1 MEPACQIKL
10 EVFEGPLDLLLHLIQ
25 KNKLDIKDIP
35 IALITNQY
43 LRYLELMQAL
53 DVSVAV
59 EYLIMAATLLHIKSR
74 ILLPASTPPAPDED
88 DPREI
93 IIRPLQELLTLREAA
108 RRLMERPLLDR
119 DVFLRP
125 NIQLSDA
132 GEDDGKDCDELASTP
147 TGRLEVSLTDLVN
160 AFITVLKNGGIPRKL
175 EIERAKQTVEQQM
188 QLILE
193 RLKQANRL
201 SFFDL
206 FYSDD
211 RRLVI
216 VTFLAILELAKES
229 KTLLVQEEGG
239 DIIMIYR
246 QSSGEIYAV

>member
-53 DVSVAV
+53 DVTVAV

-74 ILLPASTPPAPDED
+74 MLLPAPVSPVSEED
-88 DPREI
+88 DPRDLV
-93 IIRPLQELLTLREAA
+93 IRPLQELLTLREAA
-108 RRLMERPLLDR
+108 ERLMTRSIVGR

-125 NIQLSDA
+125 PTLADDPLNESKDA
-132 GEDDGKDCDELASTP
+132 SRCASTSH
-147 TGRLEVSLTDLVN
+147 TGWMPEASLADLLT
-160 AFITVLKNGGIPRKL
+160 AFISVLKKGNLPRQL

-193 RLKQANRL
+193 ALAHTGRL
-201 SFFDL
+201 SFFE
-206 FYSDD
+206 FFPSDD
-211 RRLVI
+211 RHRII
-216 VTFLAILELAKES
+216 VTFLAMLELAKIA
-229 KTLLVQEEGG
+229 KILLLQKEDGG
-239 DIIMIYR
+239 DIAVLLKN
-246 QSSGEIYAV
+246 SSA